1 MSNQVS
7 TYDFHSSN
15 IRVITSDEGVILFC
29 LSDVCVTLKHTNPT
43 VMANQIKDEFELP
56 KLNLASF
63 DTGYG
68 VKEFTMITE
77 PQLYFVMMRSRAKIA
92 REFRQWICNEVLPA
106 IRKTGSYT
114 LSQKDKALK
123 ELSDRVKELAYEKRE
138 QESSLNL
145 TITCLK
151 DELRKTEAARAF
163 EQKWHDKE
171 NKEVGARFL
180 QQEREHDQKIKS
192 LEVEYGQKI
201 NDLKLEIEQLH
212 FRYDKDTATPAQLY
226 EVTKIVH
233 KRAQEL
239 GCATALVWRRIHESC
254 KVPSY
259 KQLAAWQAD
268 IIINSKL
275 SGITLKKV
283 QVRDK
288 KTGLPTLTP
297 QLRDTLNELV
307 AMSTD
312 EQLLYD
318 LMDTRELLIGISD
331 TATDSERIN
340 SLLASITRL
349 QQFFTAHGHD
359 CVELANLKEPKVLPF
374 DPQGV
379 LVLIVLV

>member
-1 MSNQVS
+1 MSNS
-7 TYDFHSSN
+7 NLTYNFHDSN
-15 IRVITSDEGVILFC
+15 IRVVQNDKGEVLFC
-29 LSDVCVTLKHTNPT
+29 LADVCASLNLTNAT
-43 VMANQIKDEFELP
+43 VIANQVKDEFGIP
-56 KLNLASF
+56 KLNL
-63 DTGYG
+63 G
-68 VKEFTMITE
+68 VVTRPDGSRIEANFITE
-77 PQLYFVMMRSRAKIA
+77 PQLYFVMMRSRAKVA
-92 REFRQWICNEVLPA
+92 REFRQWICNEVLPS

-123 ELSDRVKELAYEKRE
+123 ELSDRVKELADEKRE

-163 EQKWHDKE
+163 EQKWRAKEDKE
-171 NKEVGARFL
+171 TGARFL
-180 QQEREHDQKIKS
+180 QQEREHEQKIKV
-192 LEVEYGQKI
+192 LECKYGQKI
-201 NDLKLEIEQLH
+201 TDLKLEIEQLH
-212 FRYDKDTATPAQLY
+212 FQYDKDTATPAQLY

-268 IIINSKL
+268 IIIDSKL

-297 QLRDTLNELV
+297 QLRDTLNELA

-312 EQLLYD
+312 EKFLYD
-318 LMDTRELLIGISD
+318 LMDTRELLIAIAD
-331 TATDSERIN
+331 TATDSERIK
-340 SLLASITRL
+340 SLPDTITRL
-349 QQFFTAHGHD
+349 QQFFDAHGHD

-374 DPQGV
+374 DPQGY
-379 LVLIVLV
+379 LS

>member
-7 TYDFHSSN
+7 TYDFHKSN
-15 IRVITSDEGVILFC
+15 IRVVQNDKCEVLFC
-29 LSDVCVTLKHTNPT
+29 LADVCASLQLTNANNI
-43 VMANQIKDEFELP
+43 VNQIKEEFSIP
-56 KLNLASF
+56 MLNIGMVTRPDGSRIEVNF
-63 DTGYG
+63 
-68 VKEFTMITE
+68 ITE
-77 PQLYFVMMRSRAKIA
+77 PQLYFVMMRSRAKVA
-92 REFRQWICNEVLPA
+92 REFRQWICNEVLPS

-123 ELSDRVKELAYEKRE
+123 KLNDQIKELAYAKRA

-163 EQKWHDKE
+163 EQKWRAKEDKE
-171 NKEVGARFL
+171 TGARFL
-180 QQEREHDQKIKS
+180 KQEREHDQKIKS
-192 LEVEYGQKI
+192 LKSEYGQKI
-201 NDLKLEIEQLH
+201 TDLKLEIEQLH
-212 FRYDKDTATPAQLY
+212 FQYDKDTATPAQLY

-239 GCATALVWRRIHESC
+239 GCATALIWRKIHESC

-268 IIINSKL
+268 IIIDSKL

-297 QLRDTLNELV
+297 LLRDTLNELA
-307 AMSTD
+307 AMAAD
-312 EQLLYD
+312 EKFLYD
-318 LMDTRELLIGISD
+318 LMDTRELLIGIASV
-331 TATDSERIN
+331 ATDSERIN
-340 SLLASITRL
+340 SLLDTITRL

-374 DPQGV
+374 DPQGY
-379 LVLIVLV
+379 LS

>member
-1 MSNQVS
+1 MSNS
-7 TYDFHSSN
+7 NLTSYNFHNSN
-15 IRVITSDEGVILFC
+15 IRVEQNDKGEVLFC
-29 LSDVCVTLKHTNPT
+29 LADVCASLNLSTPAKT
-43 VMANQIKDEFELP
+43 ANQIKEEFGRDE
-56 KLNLASF
+56 LNSCLLKDANNHGQQCS
-63 DTGYG
+63 
-68 VKEFTMITE
+68 MITE
-77 PQLYFVMMRSRAKIA
+77 PQLYFVMMRSNSKIA
-92 REFRQWICNEVLPA
+92 REFRQWICNEVLPS

-114 LSQKDKALK
+114 LSQKDKELK
-123 ELSDRVKELAYEKRE
+123 KLNDRVKELAYEKRA

-145 TITCLK
+145 TIMCLK
-151 DELRKTEAARAF
+151 DELKKTEAAREF
-163 EQKWHDKE
+163 DRKWHDKE
-171 NKEVGARFL
+171 NKEVGAHFL
-180 QQEREHDQKIKS
+180 EQKREYDQKIKA
-192 LEVEYGQKI
+192 LEVEYGQQI
-201 NDLKLEIEQLH
+201 TNLKYEIEQLH
-212 FRYDKDTATPAQLY
+212 FQYDKDTATPAQLY

-268 IIINSKL
+268 IIIDSKL

-288 KTGLPTLTP
+288 KTGLPTITP
-297 QLRDTLNELV
+297 LLRDTLNELA

-331 TATDSERIN
+331 TATDSKRIN
-340 SLLASITRL
+340 SLLDTITRL
-349 QQFFTAHGHD
+349 QQFFIAHGHD

-374 DPQGV
+374 DPQGY
-379 LVLIVLV
+379 LS

>member
-1 MSNQVS
+1 MSNQLTS
-7 TYDFHSSN
+7 YDFHNSN
-15 IRVITSDEGVILFC
+15 IRIITSEDGVILFC
-29 LSDVCVTLKHTNPT
+29 LSDVCASLNLTNAT
-43 VMANQIKDEFELP
+43 VIANQVKDEFGIP
-56 KLNLASF
+56 KLNLGMVTRPDGSRIEANF
-63 DTGYG
+63 
-68 VKEFTMITE
+68 ITE
-77 PQLYFVMMRSRAKIA
+77 PQLYFVMMRSRAKVA
-92 REFRQWICNEVLPA
+92 REFRQWICNEVLPS
-106 IRKTGSYT
+106 IRKTGGYT
-114 LSQKDKALK
+114 LVKKDQELK
-123 ELSDRVKELAYEKRE
+123 KLNDQIKELAYAKRA

-163 EQKWHDKE
+163 EQKWRAKEDKE
-171 NKEVGARFL
+171 TGARFL
-180 QQEREHDQKIKS
+180 EQEREHEQKIKA
-192 LEVEYGQKI
+192 LECKYGRQI
-201 NDLKLEIEQLH
+201 TDLKLEIEQLH
-212 FRYDKDTATPAQLY
+212 FQYDKDTATPAQLY

-268 IIINSKL
+268 IIIDSKL

-288 KTGLPTLTP
+288 KTGLPTITP
-297 QLRDTLNELV
+297 LLRDTLNELA

-331 TATDSERIN
+331 VAIDSERIN

-374 DPQGV
+374 DPQGY
-379 LVLIVLV
+379 LS

>member
-1 MSNQVS
+1 MSNS
-7 TYDFHSSN
+7 NLTSYNFHNSD
-15 IRVITSDEGVILFC
+15 IRVEQNDKGEVLFC
-29 LSDVCVTLKHTNPT
+29 LADVCASLNLTNAT
-43 VMANQIKDEFELP
+43 VIANQVKDEFGIP
-56 KLNLASF
+56 KLNL
-63 DTGYG
+63 G
-68 VKEFTMITE
+68 VVTRPDGSRIEVNFITE
-77 PQLYFVMMRSRAKIA
+77 PQLYFVMMRSRAKVA
-92 REFRQWICNEVLPA
+92 REFRQWICNEVLPS

-123 ELSDRVKELAYEKRE
+123 ELNARVKELAYEKRE

-163 EQKWHDKE
+163 EQKWRAKEDKE
-171 NKEVGARFL
+171 TGARFL
-180 QQEREHDQKIKS
+180 KQEREHEQKIKS

-201 NDLKLEIEQLH
+201 TDLKLEIEQLH
-212 FRYDKDTATPAQLY
+212 FQYDKDTATPAQLY

-259 KQLAAWQAD
+259 KQLAAWQAK
-268 IIINSKL
+268 IIIDSKL
-275 SGITLKKV
+275 SGLTLKKV

-297 QLRDTLNELV
+297 LLRDTLNELA

-318 LMDTRELLIGISD
+318 LMDARELLIGISD
-331 TATDSERIN
+331 VATDSERIN

-374 DPQGV
+374 DPQGY
-379 LVLIVLV
+379 LS

>member
-1 MSNQVS
+1 M
-7 TYDFHSSN
+7 
-15 IRVITSDEGVILFC
+15 
-29 LSDVCVTLKHTNPT
+29 
-43 VMANQIKDEFELP
+43 
-56 KLNLASF
+56 
-63 DTGYG
+63 
-68 VKEFTMITE
+68 
-77 PQLYFVMMRSRAKIA
+77 
-92 REFRQWICNEVLPA
+92 
-106 IRKTGSYT
+106 
-114 LSQKDKALK
+114 
-123 ELSDRVKELAYEKRE
+123 
-138 QESSLNL
+138 
-145 TITCLK
+145 
-151 DELRKTEAARAF
+151 
-163 EQKWHDKE
+163 
-171 NKEVGARFL
+171 
-180 QQEREHDQKIKS
+180 
-192 LEVEYGQKI
+192 
-201 NDLKLEIEQLH
+201 
-212 FRYDKDTATPAQLY
+212 
-226 EVTKIVH
+226 H

-374 DPQGV
+374 DPQGY
-379 LVLIVLV
+379 LS

>member
-1 MSNQVS
+1 MSSTQIS
-7 TYDFHSSN
+7 TYDFHNSN
-15 IRVITSDEGVILFC
+15 IRIITSENNEILFC
-29 LSDVCVTLKHTNPT
+29 LADVCAVLQLANPNHAVNSIKEEFSIPTLNVGVVTRPDGSRIE
-43 VMANQIKDEFELP
+43 ANF
-56 KLNLASF
+56 
-63 DTGYG
+63 
-68 VKEFTMITE
+68 ITE
-77 PQLYFVMMRSRAKIA
+77 AQLYFVMMRSRAKVA
-92 REFRQWICNEVLPA
+92 REFRQWICNEVLPS

-114 LSQKDKALK
+114 LSQKDKELK
-123 ELSDRVKELAYEKRE
+123 KLNDQIKELAYAKRA

-151 DELRKTEAARAF
+151 DELRKTEAAREF
-163 EQKWHDKE
+163 DRKWHDKE
-171 NKEVGARFL
+171 NKEVGAHFL
-180 QQEREHDQKIKS
+180 EQQREYDQKIKA
-192 LEVEYGQKI
+192 LECEYGQKI
-201 NDLKLEIEQLH
+201 TNLKYEIEQLH
-212 FRYDKDTATPAQLY
+212 FQYDKDTATPAQLY

-259 KQLAAWQAD
+259 KQLACWQAK
-268 IIINSKL
+268 IIIDSKL

-297 QLRDTLNELV
+297 LLRDTLNELA

-374 DPQGV
+374 DPQGY
-379 LVLIVLV
+379 LS

>member
-1 MSNQVS
+1 MSNS
-7 TYDFHSSN
+7 NLTSYNFHNSD
-15 IRVITSDEGVILFC
+15 IRVEQNDKGEVLFC
-29 LSDVCVTLKHTNPT
+29 LTDVCASLNLTNAT
-43 VMANQIKDEFELP
+43 VIANQVKDEFGIP
-56 KLNLASF
+56 KLNL
-63 DTGYG
+63 G
-68 VKEFTMITE
+68 VVTRPDGSRIEVNFITE
-77 PQLYFVMMRSRAKIA
+77 PQLYFVMMRSRAKVA
-92 REFRQWICNEVLPA
+92 REFRQWICNEVLPS
-106 IRKTGSYT
+106 IRKTGGYT

-123 ELSDRVKELAYEKRE
+123 ELNDRVKELAYEKRE

-151 DELRKTEAARAF
+151 DELRKTEAARAH
-163 EQKWHDKE
+163 EQAWRAKEDKE
-171 NKEVGARFL
+171 IGARFL
-180 QQEREHDQKIKS
+180 QQEREHEQKIKV
-192 LEVEYGQKI
+192 LECKYGQKI
-201 NDLKLEIEQLH
+201 NDLKYEIEQLH
-212 FRYDKDTATPAQLY
+212 FQYDKDTATPAQLY

-259 KQLAAWQAD
+259 KQLAVWQAK
-268 IIINSKL
+268 IIIDSKL

-297 QLRDTLNELV
+297 LLRDTLNELA

-312 EQLLYD
+312 EKLLYD

-374 DPQGV
+374 DPQGY
-379 LVLIVLV
+379 LS

>member
-1 MSNQVS
+1 MSNS
-7 TYDFHSSN
+7 NLTSYNFHNSD
-15 IRVITSDEGVILFC
+15 IRVVQNDKGVILFC
-29 LSDVCVTLKHTNPT
+29 LADVCASLNLSQSNKT
-43 VMANQIKDEFELP
+43 ANQLKEEFGDTELNSAP
-56 KLNLASF
+56 LITK
-63 DTGYG
+63 GG
-68 VKEFTMITE
+68 VQQCTMITE
-77 PQLYFVMMRSRAKIA
+77 PQLYFVIMRSRAKVA
-92 REFRQWICNEVLPA
+92 REFRQWICNEVLPS
-106 IRKTGSYT
+106 IRRTGSYT
-114 LSQKDKALK
+114 TLAKKDQELK
-123 ELSDRVKELAYEKRE
+123 KLNDQIKELAYKRA

-163 EQKWHDKE
+163 EQKWRAKE
-171 NKEVGARFL
+171 NKETGARFL
-180 QQEREHDQKIKS
+180 KQEREY
-192 LEVEYGQKI
+192 EQKI
-201 NDLKLEIEQLH
+201 NNLKYEIEQLH
-212 FRYDKDTATPAQLY
+212 FQYDKDTATPAQLY

-268 IIINSKL
+268 IIIESKL

-297 QLRDTLNELV
+297 LLRDTLNELA
-307 AMSTD
+307 AMATD
-312 EQLLYD
+312 EKFLYD

-359 CVELANLKEPKVLPF
+359 CVELANLKESKVLPF
-374 DPQGV
+374 DPQGY
-379 LVLIVLV
+379 LS

>member
-1 MSNQVS
+1 MSNS
-7 TYDFHSSN
+7 NLTSYNFHSSD
-15 IRVITSDEGVILFC
+15 IRVEQNDKGEVLFC
-29 LSDVCVTLKHTNPT
+29 LADVCKSLNLQNPT
-43 VMANQIKDEFELP
+43 HAANQIKEEFGRPTLYVALL
-56 KLNLASF
+56 KDANNH
-63 DTGYG
+63 GQQC
-68 VKEFTMITE
+68 TMITE
-77 PQLYFVMMRSRAKIA
+77 PQLYFVMMRSNSKIA
-92 REFRQWICNEVLPA
+92 REFRQWICNEVLPS

-114 LSQKDKALK
+114 LSQKDKELK
-123 ELSDRVKELAYEKRE
+123 KLNDQIKELAYEKRA

-180 QQEREHDQKIKS
+180 KQEREHEQKIKA
-192 LEVEYGQKI
+192 LEVEYGQQI
-201 NDLKLEIEQLH
+201 TSLKYEIEQLH
-212 FRYDKDTATPAQLY
+212 FQYDKDTATPAQLY

-239 GCATALVWRRIHESC
+239 GCATALIWRKIHESC

-259 KQLAAWQAD
+259 KQLACWQAK
-268 IIINSKL
+268 IIIDSKL

-297 QLRDTLNELV
+297 LLRDTLNELA

-312 EQLLYD
+312 EKFLYD

-340 SLLASITRL
+340 SLLDTITRL

-374 DPQGV
+374 DPQGY
-379 LVLIVLV
+379 LS

>member
-1 MSNQVS
+1 MSSTQIS
-7 TYDFHSSN
+7 TYDFHNSN
-15 IRVITSDEGVILFC
+15 IRIITSENNEILFC
-29 LSDVCVTLKHTNPT
+29 LADVCTVLQLANPNHA
-43 VMANQIKDEFELP
+43 VNSIKDEFSIP
-56 KLNLASF
+56 TLNV
-63 DTGYG
+63 G
-68 VKEFTMITE
+68 VVTRPDGSRIEANFITE
-77 PQLYFVMMRSRAKIA
+77 PQLYFVMMRSRAKVA
-92 REFRQWICNEVLPA
+92 REFRQWICNEVLPS
-106 IRKTGSYT
+106 IRKTGGYT
-114 LSQKDKALK
+114 LAQKDKELK
-123 ELSDRVKELAYEKRE
+123 KLSDRVKELAYEKRE

-163 EQKWHDKE
+163 EQKWRAKE
-171 NKEVGARFL
+171 DKEVGARFL
-180 QQEREHDQKIKS
+180 EQEREHEQKIKV
-192 LEVEYGQKI
+192 LECKYGQQI
-201 NDLKLEIEQLH
+201 TDLKLEIEQLH
-212 FRYDKDTATPAQLY
+212 FQYDKDTATPAQLY

-239 GCATALVWRRIHESC
+239 GCAIALVWRRIHESC

-268 IIINSKL
+268 IIIDSKL
-275 SGITLKKV
+275 SGLTLKKV

-297 QLRDTLNELV
+297 QLRDTLNGFA

-312 EQLLYD
+312 EKFLYD
-318 LMDTRELLIGISD
+318 LMDVRELLIAIAD

-374 DPQGV
+374 DPQGY
-379 LVLIVLV
+379 LS

>member
-1 MSNQVS
+1 
-7 TYDFHSSN
+7 
-15 IRVITSDEGVILFC
+15 
-29 LSDVCVTLKHTNPT
+29 
-43 VMANQIKDEFELP
+43 MANQIKDEFGCP
-56 KLNLASF
+56 KLNLAHLK
-63 DTGYG
+63 DTLGRDQ
-68 VKEFTMITE
+68 EFTMITE
-77 PQLYFVMMRSRAKIA
+77 PQLYFVMMRSRTKVA

-106 IRKTGSYT
+106 IRKTGGYT

-123 ELSDRVKELAYEKRE
+123 ELNDRVKELAYAKRA

-163 EQKWHDKE
+163 EQKWRAKEDKE
-171 NKEVGARFL
+171 TGARFL
-180 QQEREHDQKIKS
+180 QQEREHEQKIKS
-192 LEVEYGQKI
+192 LKSEYGQKI
-201 NDLKLEIEQLH
+201 NDLKYEIEQLH
-212 FRYDKDTATPAQLY
+212 FQYDKDTATPAQLY

-239 GCATALVWRRIHESC
+239 GCATALIWRRIHESC

-268 IIINSKL
+268 IIIDSKL

-297 QLRDTLNELV
+297 QLRDTLNELA

-312 EQLLYD
+312 EKFLYD
-318 LMDTRELLIGISD
+318 LMDVRELLIAIAD
-331 TATDSERIN
+331 TATDSERIK
-340 SLLASITRL
+340 SLPDTITRL
-349 QQFFTAHGHD
+349 QQFFAAHGHD

-374 DPQGV
+374 DPQGY
-379 LVLIVLV
+379 LS

>member
-7 TYDFHSSN
+7 TYDFHKSN
-15 IRVITSDEGVILFC
+15 IRVITSEDGVILFC
-29 LSDVCVTLKHTNPT
+29 LADVCASLNLTNAT
-43 VMANQIKDEFELP
+43 VIANQIKDEFELP

-92 REFRQWICNEVLPA
+92 REFRQWICNEVLPS
-106 IRKTGSYT
+106 IRKTGGYT

-123 ELSDRVKELAYEKRE
+123 KLNDQIKELTQSKEDSE
-138 QESSLNL
+138 QSLNL

-163 EQKWHDKE
+163 EQRWRAKEDKE
-171 NKEVGARFL
+171 TGARFL
-180 QQEREHDQKIKS
+180 EQEREQKIKV
-192 LEVEYGQKI
+192 LECKYGQQI
-201 NDLKLEIEQLH
+201 TDLKYEIEQLH
-212 FRYDKDTATPAQLY
+212 FQYDKDTATPAQLY

-259 KQLAAWQAD
+259 KQLACWQAK
-268 IIINSKL
+268 IIIDSKL

-283 QVRDK
+283 QVGDK

-297 QLRDTLNELV
+297 LLRDTLNELA

-312 EQLLYD
+312 EKLMYD
-318 LMDTRELLIGISD
+318 LMDARELLIGIASV
-331 TATDSERIN
+331 ATDSERIK
-340 SLLASITRL
+340 SLQETITRL

-374 DPQGV
+374 DPQGY
-379 LVLIVLV
+379 LS

>member
-1 MSNQVS
+1 MSSTQIS
-7 TYDFHSSN
+7 TYDFHNSN
-15 IRVITSDEGVILFC
+15 IRIITSENNEILFC
-29 LSDVCVTLKHTNPT
+29 LADVCTVLQLANPNHA
-43 VMANQIKDEFELP
+43 VNSIKDEFSIP
-56 KLNLASF
+56 TLNV
-63 DTGYG
+63 G
-68 VKEFTMITE
+68 VVTRPDGSRIEANFITE

-92 REFRQWICNEVLPA
+92 REFRQWICNEVLPS
-106 IRKTGSYT
+106 IRKTGGYT
-114 LSQKDKALK
+114 LAQKDKALK
-123 ELSDRVKELAYEKRE
+123 KLNDQIKELTQRNEDN
-138 QESSLNL
+138 ESSLNL

-163 EQKWHDKE
+163 EQKWRAKEDKE
-171 NKEVGARFL
+171 TGARFL
-180 QQEREHDQKIKS
+180 EQEREHEQKIKV
-192 LEVEYGQKI
+192 LECKYGQKI
-201 NDLKLEIEQLH
+201 NDLKYEIEQLH
-212 FRYDKDTATPAQLY
+212 FQYDKDTATPAQLY
-226 EVTKIVH
+226 EVTKIVY

-259 KQLAAWQAD
+259 KQLAAWQAK
-268 IIINSKL
+268 IIIDSKL

-297 QLRDTLNELV
+297 QLRDTLNELA

-349 QQFFTAHGHD
+349 QQFFTTHGPD

-374 DPQGV
+374 DPQGY
-379 LVLIVLV
+379 LS